1 MLPDFR
7 EVLYSCTVVFTFL
20 LIFLFGVL
28 PVTLQAQVADSVE
41 LEPIEI
47 RASRLSV
54 EDSYQPYR
62 IQKITVSIQEQ
73 TQSAADLISRRSPF
87 FVKNQ
92 GAGLLASP
100 ASRGFSP
107 EQTLITWNGFK
118 LNHPMVGQ
126 LDLSLLPMYALSEV
140 EMQSGGASSESGGGS
155 VGSHISLQQRKL
167 SKSFTQF
174 SMGSFDAQK
183 GAAGFSHKKLSAIVY
198 GEQAE
203 NDFTYQNDILQRE
216 ETRRNNA
223 QYGVGALISAADE
236 NARFPWKSNF
246 WWQRK
251 EREIPGT
258 IGGVTPKSDQY
269 DEQFLFTN
277 TIKLKQGSLPWHLN
291 AGAGWYKLDY
301 LRPDPAQGGEI
312 VASKSDSYQ
321 IQINSTNRLF
331 YTPTAWIESEQFV
344 HYTGVSTNN
353 YRDFKERW
361 ETGISLRSVFIPE
374 KDLRLYPRV
383 RLDLISSYGVV
394 VSPSFGI
401 NYSLHS
407 DINMFGEMSYN
418 FNPPTFNSLY
428 WPEMGDEDLDAE
440 RSFKSELG
448 LRGKQEL
455 YEQIQFDWSLTG
467 YLAFVN
473 DGIMWIPDAETGLY
487 RPQNVI
493 ESTHHGGE
501 SDLALTANVSNISIS
516 AFSAIGYTR
525 AEMTKSRFENDR
537 ALNKQFRYVPE
548 WTFKHGISTSYK
560 GFSLSLYHQQVSE
573 RYIKEDNSAS
583 LPPYSSVEGEIAFSY
598 TLFDTQF
605 QHRLEIENLTDQSYQ
620 IIAGYPVPGRSFLFT
635 TTITFK

>member
-1 MLPDFR
+1 MLPGYRGILHFR
-7 EVLYSCTVVFTFL
+7 AGFFIYPLIL
-20 LIFLFGVL
+20 LLSIS
-28 PVTLQAQVADSVE
+28 VTLRAQVADSVV

-54 EDSYQPYR
+54 EDAYQPYR
-62 IQKITVSIQEQ
+62 IQKIKVSIQDQ
-73 TQSAADLISRRSPF
+73 SQSAAELIARRSPF

-126 LDLSLLPMYALSEV
+126 LDLSLLPMYALSQV

-155 VGSHISLQQRKL
+155 VGNHISLQQRQL
-167 SKSFTQF
+167 SKSFTQL
-174 SMGSFDAQK
+174 SVGSFETQK
-183 GAAGFSHKKLSAIVY
+183 GAAGFSHNQFSAIVY
-198 GEQAE
+198 AEQAE
-203 NDFTYQNDILQRE
+203 NNFTYLNNILQRE
-216 ETRRNNA
+216 EIRRNNA
-223 QYGVGALISAADE
+223 QFGLGALVTASDE
-236 NARFPWKSNF
+236 NADFPWKSNF

-258 IGGVTPKSDQY
+258 IGGITPKSDQY

-277 TIKLKQGSLPWHLN
+277 TVKLKQGSLPWQIN
-291 AGAGWYKLDY
+291 AGAGLYKLDY

-331 YTPTAWIESEQFV
+331 YNEKAWIESEQFV

-361 ETGISLRSVFIPE
+361 ETGISFRSVLIPFE
-374 KDLRLYPRV
+374 NLRLFPRI
-383 RLDLISSYGVV
+383 RLDFISSYGAVI
-394 VSPSFGI
+394 SPAFGF
-401 NYSLHS
+401 NYSILS
-407 DINMFGEMSYN
+407 DLNLFGETSYN

-428 WPEMGDEDLDAE
+428 WPGMGDEDLDAE
-440 RSFKSELG
+440 RSLKSELG
-448 LRGKQEL
+448 FRGEQEL
-455 YEQIQFDWSLTG
+455 AKQFQVNLSLTG

-493 ESTHHGGE
+493 ESTHKGGE
-501 SDLALTANVSNISIS
+501 SDVALNMTVGKTTLS

-548 WTFKHGISTSYK
+548 WTFKHGITAKYK
-560 GFSLSLYHQQVSE
+560 NVTLSLYHQQVSE
-573 RYIKEDNSAS
+573 RYTKEDNSAS
-583 LPPYSSVEGEIAFSY
+583 LPSYSSFEGEISFTY

-605 QHRLEIENLTDQSYQ
+605 QHRLEIDNLTDESYQ

-635 TTITFK
+635 TTLTFK